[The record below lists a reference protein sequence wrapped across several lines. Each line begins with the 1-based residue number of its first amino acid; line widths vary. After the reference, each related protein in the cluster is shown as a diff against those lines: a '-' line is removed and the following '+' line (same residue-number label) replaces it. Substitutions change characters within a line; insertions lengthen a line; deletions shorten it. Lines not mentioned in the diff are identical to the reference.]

1 MPTTRR
7 VDVDVFASE
16 VRGLQEAKPVHAA
29 LRAAGRLV
37 EVAAPA
43 GGSVWVVTEE
53 LLAREVL
60 TDPRISKDTAFAPAS
75 WSGADDLEPPAA
87 VRPSLTTLEGA
98 AHTRLRRAHAAL
110 LNARRLEDHAERIAA
125 AARLLLDDLA
135 VDGGTVDIM
144 ADFTTRYP
152 LTVVLELVG
161 VPSDSLDDAVTACH
175 GMFSEDPPE
184 RGRSF
189 GQLKSVAVS
198 ALGPRGHTG
207 IATGLRDRL
216 DGELTDDQ
224 IGYLLFGLIFAGQLT
239 TDAALGFLLGY
250 ALDDAFDLASA
261 DAARI
266 ETLVQDVLR
275 EHPPAPFTLWRFT
288 TTEVELAGTRLPAR
302 SPILVDIRGINTAG
316 HLDGP
321 DLSFGAGPHYCVGAH
336 LARLELRIVLEVLR
350 DRFPNARL
358 AVPLRDLRQVDL
370 GGTSGSRLI
379 ALPVALRG

>member
-1 MPTTRR
+1 MPTTRG

-16 VRGLQEAKPVHAA
+16 VRGLQEAKSVHAA

-75 WSGADDLEPPAA
+75 WNGADDLEPPAA
-87 VRPSLTTLEGA
+87 VKPSLTTLEGA

-125 AARLLLDDLA
+125 AARLLLGDLA
-135 VDGGTVDIM
+135 ADGGTVDMM

-161 VPSDSLDDAVTACH
+161 VPSDSLDDAVAACH
-175 GMFSEDPPE
+175 GMFSEDPRE

-189 GQLKSVAVS
+189 GQLNAIAVS
-198 ALGPRGHTG
+198 ALGPRGHAG
-207 IATGLRDRL
+207 IATGLRERL

-288 TTEVELAGTRLPAR
+288 TTEVELAGTRLSAR

-316 HLDGP
+316 HLEGP

-336 LARLELRIVLEVLR
+336 LARLELRIVLEETLR
-350 DRFPNARL
+350 RMPDIEPAGPAGRL
-358 AVPLRDLRQVDL
+358 PSNWANMV
-370 GGTSGSRLI
+370 T
-379 ALPVALRG
+379 ALPVRFTPGQREG

>member
-1 MPTTRR
+1 MPTTRG

-16 VRGLQEAKPVHAA
+16 VRGLQEAKSIHAA

-75 WSGADDLEPPAA
+75 WNGADDLEPPAA

-98 AHTRLRRAHAAL
+98 AHTRIRRAHAAL

-125 AARLLLDDLA
+125 AARLLLADLA
-135 VDGGTVDIM
+135 VDGGTVDMM

-161 VPSDSLDDAVTACH
+161 VPSDSLDDAVAACH
-175 GMFSEDPPE
+175 GMFSEDPLA

-189 GQLKSVAVS
+189 GQLNAIAVS
-198 ALGPRGHTG
+198 ALGPRGHAG

-250 ALDDAFDLASA
+250 AFDDA
-261 DAARI
+261 
-266 ETLVQDVLR
+266 
-275 EHPPAPFTLWRFT
+275 
-288 TTEVELAGTRLPAR
+288 
-302 SPILVDIRGINTAG
+302 
-316 HLDGP
+316 
-321 DLSFGAGPHYCVGAH
+321 
-336 LARLELRIVLEVLR
+336 
-350 DRFPNARL
+350 
-358 AVPLRDLRQVDL
+358 
-370 GGTSGSRLI
+370 
-379 ALPVALRG
+379 